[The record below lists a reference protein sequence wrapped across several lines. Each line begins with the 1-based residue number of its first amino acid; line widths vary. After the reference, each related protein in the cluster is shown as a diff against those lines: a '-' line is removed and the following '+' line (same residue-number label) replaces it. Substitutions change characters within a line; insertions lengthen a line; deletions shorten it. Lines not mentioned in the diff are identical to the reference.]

1 MEEVETSNPSSPLI
15 LVCGPSRG
23 GKSRWAESLLC
34 NDAHVTYVATSAQRP
49 DDNAWQQRLALHRQ
63 RRPKHWQLIE
73 SGADLC
79 GALATI
85 GPEQSVL
92 IDALGAFVA
101 WHLDQTEQ
109 QWHGQAHA
117 FLKQL
122 LSMPQ
127 RRVLVAEETGWGVVP
142 PTKVGGMFRDRLGQ
156 LSERIQRHAD
166 QSWLV
171 IQGRAIDLQALGCPV
186 P

>member
-1 MEEVETSNPSSPLI
+1 MEEVETSHASSPLI

-34 NDAHVTYVATSAQRP
+34 NDVHVTYVATAAQRL
-49 DDNAWQQRLALHRQ
+49 DDDDWQLRLDLHRQ
-63 RRPKHWQLIE
+63 RRPKHWRLIE

-92 IDALGAFVA
+92 IDALGGFVA

-109 QWHGQAHA
+109 QWHRHEQAL
-117 FLKQL
+117 LKQL

-127 RRVLVAEETGWGVVP
+127 PRVLVAEETGWGVVP
-142 PTKVGGMFRDRLGQ
+142 PTKVGGLFRDRLGG
-156 LSERIQRHAD
+156 LSEQIQRHAD

-171 IQGRAIDLQALGCPV
+171 IQGRAINLQALGCPV

>member
-1 MEEVETSNPSSPLI
+1 MEEVETSHASSPLI

-34 NDAHVTYVATSAQRP
+34 NDVLVTYVATAAQRL
-49 DDNAWQQRLALHRQ
+49 DDDDWQLRLDLHRQ
-63 RRPKHWQLIE
+63 RRPKHWRLIE

-92 IDALGAFVA
+92 IDALGGFVA

-109 QWHGQAHA
+109 QWHKQAQA
-117 FLKQL
+117 LLKQL

-127 RRVLVAEETGWGVVP
+127 PRVLVAEETGWGVVP
-142 PTKVGGMFRDRLGQ
+142 PTKVGGLFRDRLGG
-156 LSERIQRHAD
+156 LSEQIQRHAD

-171 IQGRAIDLQALGCPV
+171 IQGRAINLQALGCPV